1 MKIRSLIVDD
11 EPLARKVLNNLLQN
25 EPDIEVLGECAD
37 GQEALAA
44 IRKQAP
50 DLVFMDVEMPGLNG
64 FATIKEVGDQQ
75 KPVFVFVT
83 AHERF
88 AAQAFDAQ
96 AADYL
101 VKPFD
106 KERFHTA
113 VERAKELVHE
123 GMAQRLGKH
132 LSSLRTFLK
141 PEAKRADRL
150 VVKSGGRILFLKTT
164 DVDWIEAADNYVN
177 LHVGKEAYM
186 LRETMTALEARLAT
200 DQFVRISRS
209 TIVNIEQIRE
219 LKPLFH
225 GDYAVIL
232 RNDTQLTL
240 SRSHRSKL
248 HQLGLD

>member
-11 EPLARKVLNNLLQN
+11 EALARKVLSNLLQS

-37 GQEALAA
+37 GSEALAA

-64 FATIKEVGDQQ
+64 FATIKEVGDEL

-83 AHERF
+83 AHEKF

-113 VERAKELVHE
+113 VERAKGLIEE
-123 GMAQRLGKH
+123 GKAQRLGKQI
-132 LSSLRTFLK
+132 SSLLSFLK
-141 PEAKRADRL
+141 PESKRADRL
-150 VVKSGGRILFLKTT
+150 VVKSNGRILFIRTT
-164 DVDWIEAADNYVN
+164 DVDWVEAADNYVS
-177 LHVGKEAYM
+177 LHVGKESYL
-186 LRETMTALEARLAT
+186 LRETMNSLEGRLPAE
-200 DQFVRISRS
+200 QFVRISRS
-209 TIVNIEQIRE
+209 AIVNIEQIRD

-240 SRSHRSKL
+240 SRSYRSKL
-248 HQLGLD
+248 QQLGLE

>member
-11 EPLARKVLNNLLQN
+11 EPLARKVLSNLLQN

-64 FATIKEVGDQQ
+64 FATIKEVDDQQ
-75 KPVFVFVT
+75 KPVFVCVT
-83 AHERF
+83 AHEKF

-106 KERFHTA
+106 KDRFHTA
-113 VERAKELVHE
+113 VERAKELVKE
-123 GMAQRLGKH
+123 GKAQKLGKLIPSL
-132 LSSLRTFLK
+132 LSYFK
-141 PEAKRADRL
+141 PETKRADRL
-150 VVKSGGRILFLKTT
+150 IVKSGGRILFLKAT

-177 LHVGKEAYM
+177 LHAGKEAYM
-186 LRETMTALEARLAT
+186 LRETMTALEARLAP

-209 TIVNIEQIRE
+209 AIVNIEQIRE
-219 LKPLFH
+219 LKPVFH

-240 SRSHRSKL
+240 SRSHRAKL
-248 HQLGLD
+248 QQLGLE

>member
-11 EPLARKVLNNLLQN
+11 EALARKVLSNLLQS

-37 GQEALAA
+37 ASEALAA

-64 FATIKEVGDQQ
+64 FATIKEVGDEL

-83 AHERF
+83 AHEKF

-113 VERAKELVHE
+113 VERAKGLIEE
-123 GMAQRLGKH
+123 GKAQRLGKQI
-132 LSSLRTFLK
+132 SSLLSFLK
-141 PEAKRADRL
+141 PESKRADRL
-150 VVKSGGRILFLKTT
+150 VVKSNGRILFIRTT
-164 DVDWIEAADNYVN
+164 DVDWVEAADNYVS
-177 LHVGKEAYM
+177 LHVGKESYL
-186 LRETMTALEARLAT
+186 LRETMNSLEGRLPAE
-200 DQFVRISRS
+200 QFVRISRS
-209 TIVNIEQIRE
+209 AIVNIEQIRE

-240 SRSHRSKL
+240 SRSYRSKL
-248 HQLGLD
+248 QQLGLE

>member
-11 EPLARKVLNNLLQN
+11 EALARKVLSNLLQS

-37 GQEALAA
+37 GSEALAA

-64 FATIKEVGDQQ
+64 FATIKEVGDEL

-83 AHERF
+83 AHEKF

-113 VERAKELVHE
+113 VERAKGLIEE
-123 GMAQRLGKH
+123 GKAQRLGKQI
-132 LSSLRTFLK
+132 SSLLSFLK
-141 PEAKRADRL
+141 PESKRADRL
-150 VVKSGGRILFLKTT
+150 VVKSNGRILFIRTT
-164 DVDWIEAADNYVN
+164 DVDWVEAADNYVS
-177 LHVGKEAYM
+177 LHVGKESYL
-186 LRETMTALEARLAT
+186 LRETMNSLEGRLPAE
-200 DQFVRISRS
+200 QFVRISRS
-209 TIVNIEQIRE
+209 AIVNIEQIRE

-240 SRSHRSKL
+240 SRSYRSKL
-248 HQLGLD
+248 QQLGLE

>member
-11 EPLARKVLNNLLQN
+11 EPLARKVLSNLLQN

-64 FATIKEVGDQQ
+64 FATIKEVDDQQ

-83 AHERF
+83 AHEKF

-106 KERFHTA
+106 KDRFHTA
-113 VERAKELVHE
+113 VERAKELVKE
-123 GMAQRLGKH
+123 GKAQKLGKLIPSL
-132 LSSLRTFLK
+132 LSYFK
-141 PEAKRADRL
+141 PETKRADRL
-150 VVKSGGRILFLKTT
+150 IVKSGGRILFLKAT

-186 LRETMTALEARLAT
+186 LRETMTALEARLAP

-209 TIVNIEQIRE
+209 AIVNIEQIRE

-240 SRSHRSKL
+240 SRSHRAKL
-248 HQLGLD
+248 QQLGLE

>member
-11 EPLARKVLNNLLQN
+11 EPLARKVLSNLLQN

-64 FATIKEVGDQQ
+64 FATIKEVDDQQ

-83 AHERF
+83 AHEKF

-106 KERFHTA
+106 KDRFHTA
-113 VERAKELVHE
+113 IERAKELVKE
-123 GMAQRLGKH
+123 GKAQKLGKLIPSL
-132 LSSLRTFLK
+132 LSYFK
-141 PEAKRADRL
+141 PETKRADRL
-150 VVKSGGRILFLKTT
+150 IVKSGGRILFLKAT

-186 LRETMTALEARLAT
+186 LRETMTALEARLT
-200 DQFVRISRS
+200 PDQFVRISRS
-209 TIVNIEQIRE
+209 AIVNIEQIRE

-240 SRSHRSKL
+240 SRSHRAKL
-248 HQLGLD
+248 QQLGLE

>member
-11 EPLARKVLNNLLQN
+11 EPLARKVLSNLLQN

-64 FATIKEVGDQQ
+64 FATIKEVDDQQ

-83 AHERF
+83 AHEKF

-106 KERFHTA
+106 KDRFHTA
-113 VERAKELVHE
+113 IERAKELVKE
-123 GMAQRLGKH
+123 GKAQKLGKLITSL
-132 LSSLRTFLK
+132 LSYFK
-141 PEAKRADRL
+141 PETKRADRL
-150 VVKSGGRILFLKTT
+150 IVKSGGRILFLKAT

-186 LRETMTALEARLAT
+186 LRETMTALEARLAP

-209 TIVNIEQIRE
+209 AIVNIEQIRE

-240 SRSHRSKL
+240 SRSHRAKL
-248 HQLGLD
+248 QQLGLE

>member
-11 EPLARKVLNNLLQN
+11 EPLARKVLSNLLQN

-64 FATIKEVGDQQ
+64 FATIKEVDDQQ

-83 AHERF
+83 AHEKF

-106 KERFHTA
+106 KDRFHTA
-113 VERAKELVHE
+113 VERAKELVKE
-123 GMAQRLGKH
+123 GKAQKLGKLITSL
-132 LSSLRTFLK
+132 LSYFK
-141 PEAKRADRL
+141 PETKRADRL
-150 VVKSGGRILFLKTT
+150 IVKSGGRILFLKAT

-186 LRETMTALEARLAT
+186 LRETMTALEARLAP

-209 TIVNIEQIRE
+209 AIVNIEQIRE

-240 SRSHRSKL
+240 SRSHRAKL
-248 HQLGLD
+248 QQLGLE